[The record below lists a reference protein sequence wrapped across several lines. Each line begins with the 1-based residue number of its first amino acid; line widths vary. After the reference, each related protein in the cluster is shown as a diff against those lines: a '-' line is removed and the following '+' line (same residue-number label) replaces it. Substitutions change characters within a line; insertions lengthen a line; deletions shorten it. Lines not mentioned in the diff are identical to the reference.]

1 MLRSKPNILS
11 SRVGMASSRTFRSE
25 SFNISDETQNDW
37 WQEQIL
43 CILKTHG
50 FPRTRSI
57 YPKKNGVSK
66 KNFDGSLVLS
76 SKEAKKFNHVKGT
89 NKKMEHQ

>member
-1 MLRSKPNILS
+1 
-11 SRVGMASSRTFRSE
+11 MASSRTFRSE

-37 WQEQIL
+37 WQEQIF

-66 KNFDGSLVLS
+66 KIFDGSLVLS
-76 SKEAKKFNHVKGT
+76 SKVIFSSLSSDLSFLILMIFCFLGPKWN
-89 NKKMEHQ
+89 